1 MLRQA
6 LQQDVVLTKTGA
18 RIAVKPVTVLD
29 SAPEITK
36 SVNAAVFE
44 QIRLS
49 PSPAHGRV
57 DEALQRQ
64 MAAGKTTAVR
74 CGRGGRLVQAL
85 GRSGSATEPE
95 SAALEP
101 VWSGNTRRRVR
112 AGPGPAGPCP
122 GARPAAAPRAPR
134 GKKFRHVCHT
144 PSDPDTSIGVEDPPK
159 EAKVTTVTGPR
170 SAQSVD
176 VPAPIRRVREVA
188 VFRNRFGTL
197 FNDDV
202 VAPSGAAGQYLRWQ
216 WNQDGV
222 VVVPVSSAGYALVPA
237 YRYPVH
243 AASIEFPRGG
253 VEGDEE
259 LAAAAARELREE
271 TGLIC
276 EAPRR
281 LGLIHADTGIIASS
295 IPEAMESVSEPVWIA
310 PAELPRWL
318 ADGRITCG
326 VTLAALALVQSL
338 YPTLS
343 AGHPEAIAV

>member
-1 MLRQA
+1 M
-6 LQQDVVLTKTGA
+6 
-18 RIAVKPVTVLD
+18 
-29 SAPEITK
+29 
-36 SVNAAVFE
+36 
-44 QIRLS
+44 
-49 PSPAHGRV
+49 
-57 DEALQRQ
+57 
-64 MAAGKTTAVR
+64 
-74 CGRGGRLVQAL
+74 
-85 GRSGSATEPE
+85 
-95 SAALEP
+95 
-101 VWSGNTRRRVR
+101 
-112 AGPGPAGPCP
+112 
-122 GARPAAAPRAPR
+122 
-134 GKKFRHVCHT
+134 
-144 PSDPDTSIGVEDPPK
+144 
-159 EAKVTTVTGPR
+159 TTVTGPR
-170 SAQSVD
+170 SAQPVD

-222 VVVPVSSAGYALVPA
+222 VVVPVGSAGYALVPS

-295 IPEAMESVSEPVWIA
+295 IHVFVAPVDTTETQSARPEAMESVSEPVWIA

-326 VTLAALALVQSL
+326 VTLAALALVQSR
-338 YPTLS
+338 YPTLR
-343 AGHPEAIAV
+343 AGHPEAIAA